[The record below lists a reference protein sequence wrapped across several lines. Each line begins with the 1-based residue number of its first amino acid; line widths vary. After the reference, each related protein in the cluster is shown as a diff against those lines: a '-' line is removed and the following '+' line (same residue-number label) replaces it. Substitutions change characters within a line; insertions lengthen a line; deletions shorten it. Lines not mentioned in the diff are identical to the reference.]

1 MNSDMIAVGI
11 DIGKEKHA
19 AAILGADGKLLAKP
33 AFFGNTHAGA
43 RKLWEL
49 IARHAGGDRVRVG
62 MEATGNC
69 WKPFHDFLAARG
81 AEVDVMNPIV
91 SSASMAG
98 DVRGRKTDKRD
109 AVVIAGIVA
118 RGERPAYRPE
128 GEAESGLKCLTRQRR
143 LLVSDRSGMKNR
155 LRDQLLESFPE
166 FPALFKDLFSKL
178 PLALLDKWP
187 CAAELAR
194 ARKSSVAKV
203 VKENSRGKDAAK
215 EAERI
220 VAAAKDSICFAYPP
234 PQSATLCIRSTLR
247 ALRDLDANIEEMDA
261 EIQKCERPDM
271 ARLLDGIKGAG
282 VTLPMVIASEFGGFE
297 RFEASPAAGTRS
309 GMAKRMLAFA
319 GCEPRI
325 RESGKWKGQP
335 RVSKRGSGQLR
346 HALYLVANTIR
357 MYDDFFRAVYDKKAK
372 TKHHSVALFYV
383 IRKLLEVL
391 CSLHKSGRSYSIMK
405 PA

>member
-1 MNSDMIAVGI
+1 MIAVGI

-19 AAILGADGKLLAKP
+19 AAILDAGGRPLAKP
-33 AFFGNTHAGA
+33 AFFDNTHDGA
-43 RKLWEL
+43 RKLWAL
-49 IARHAGGDRVRVG
+49 IARHAGGDTVRVG

-128 GEAESGLKCLTRQRR
+128 GEDERGLKCVTRQRR

-166 FPALFKDLFSKL
+166 FPALFKGLFSKL

-187 CAAELAR
+187 GAAELAR
-194 ARKSSVAKV
+194 ARRDSVAKV
-203 VKENSRGKDAAK
+203 VKANSRGKDAAK

-220 VAAAKDSICFAYPP
+220 IAAAKDSICFAHPP
-234 PQSATLCIRSTLR
+234 PKSAALCIRSTLR
-247 ALRDLDANIEEMDA
+247 ALRDLDANIEEIEA
-261 EIQKCERPDM
+261 EIQKCKRPDM

-282 VTLPMVIASEFGGFE
+282 QILPMVIASEFGGFE
-297 RFEASPAAGTRS
+297 RFEALSSADAGSR
-309 GMAKRMLAFA
+309 MAKRMLAFA

-325 RESGKWKGQP
+325 RESGKWKGQTK
-335 RVSKRGSGQLR
+335 VSKRGSGQLR
-346 HALYLVANTIR
+346 LALYLIANSIR
-357 MYDDFFRAVYDKKAK
+357 MNDAYFKAVYDEKAK

-383 IRKLLEVL
+383 IRKLLDVL
-391 CSLHKSGRSYSIMK
+391 CSLHKSGRTYSIMK

>member
-1 MNSDMIAVGI
+1 MIAVGI

-19 AAILGADGKLLAKP
+19 AAILDAGGRPLAKP
-33 AFFGNTHAGA
+33 AFFDNTHDGA
-43 RKLWEL
+43 RKLWAL
-49 IARHAGGDRVRVG
+49 IARHAGGDTVRVG

-128 GEAESGLKCLTRQRR
+128 GEDERGLKCVTRQRR

-166 FPALFKDLFSKL
+166 FPALFNDLFAPL
-178 PLALLDKWP
+178 PLALLDRWP
-187 CAAELAR
+187 GVVELAR
-194 ARKSSVAKV
+194 ARRDSVAKV
-203 VKENSRGKDAAK
+203 VKANSRGKDAAK

-220 VAAAKDSICFAYPP
+220 IAAAKDSICFAHPP
-234 PQSATLCIRSTLR
+234 PKSAALCIRSTLR
-247 ALRDLDANIEEMDA
+247 ALRDLDANIEEIEA
-261 EIQKCERPDM
+261 EIQKCKRPDM

-282 VTLPMVIASEFGGFE
+282 QILPMVIASEFGGFE
-297 RFEASPAAGTRS
+297 RFEALSSADAGSR
-309 GMAKRMLAFA
+309 MAKRMLAFA

-325 RESGKWKGQP
+325 RESGKWKGQTK
-335 RVSKRGSGQLR
+335 VSKRGSGQLR
-346 HALYLVANTIR
+346 LALYLIANSIR
-357 MYDDFFRAVYDKKAK
+357 MNDAYFKAVYDEKAK

-383 IRKLLEVL
+383 IRKLLDVL
-391 CSLHKSGRSYSIMK
+391 CSLHKSGRTYSIMK